1 MKTRIQSRG
10 FSTFFYFYLLTVGA
24 IVGLILKDR
33 IVLAGFVLTLT
44 LGVAFVYSIFQRD
57 AAPFFTIVI
66 LIYAPFLAFLRQ
78 YVISYNGT
86 SVILFV
92 ALMLWLIN
100 NRQLFLEIISG
111 GSRIAI
117 IVFVFIFVAYGMII
131 GVPFERF
138 MKFVETVLAILL
150 FSMLLK
156 SVRYVRQYTI
166 YFIASSALVII
177 SFLQHIDTR
186 FVIETTE
193 VVHKGNPSA
202 LSIALVLSA
211 FFIFVDGKVW
221 ISQMSNKWLKRIKYP
236 LLACILILTILT
248 TSRIG
253 VFMLIGSYLIFM
265 VISRFSFK
273 QLLPILVA
281 VCLSVVFISYTGYSE
296 ITERWY
302 NKTFKN
308 ERGISGATSGR
319 ADQWKMAGVYLV
331 SESPLDILGGFG
343 PGKAPNFSQKFSTRV
358 NAIESMAGGSHQ
370 LHSLYLNILI
380 EFGLVA
386 FICFCIFLIKRFKK
400 VFSVYTK
407 LNYKLPLLAFFGYML
422 YIGSTSGLG
431 VIPGMFIALFLLNV
445 EDLKRKK
452 KGIRIL
458 KKY

>member
-1 MKTRIQSRG
+1 MKTRIQSSG
-10 FSTFFYFYLLTVGA
+10 FSAFFYFYLLTVGA
-24 IVGLILKDR
+24 LVGLILKDQ
-33 IVLAGFVLTLT
+33 IVLAGYVLTIT
-44 LGVAFVYSIFQRD
+44 LGIVFIYSIFQRD

-86 SVILFV
+86 SVILFA
-92 ALMLWLIN
+92 ALILWFIN
-100 NRQLFLEIISG
+100 NRQLFLEIISCW
-111 GSRIAI
+111 SRIGI
-117 IVFVFIFVAYGMII
+117 IVFVSLFVAYGMII

-138 MKFVETVLAILL
+138 MKFIETVLAILL
-150 FSMLLK
+150 FSMVLK

-166 YFIASSALVII
+166 YFIASSALII
-177 SFLQHIDTR
+177 LSFLQHIDTR
-186 FVIETTE
+186 FVIETSDI
-193 VVHKGNPSA
+193 VHKANPSA
-202 LSIALVLSA
+202 LSIGLVLSA

-221 ISQMSNKWLKRIKYP
+221 ISQMNNKWLNRIKYP

-265 VISRFSFK
+265 IISRFSIK

-281 VCLSVVFISYTGYSE
+281 VCMSFVFISTTSYSE
-296 ITERWY
+296 ITQRWY

-319 ADQWKMAGVYLV
+319 ADQWKMAGVYLIN
-331 SESPLDILGGFG
+331 ESPLNILGGFG
-343 PGKAPNFSQKFSTRV
+343 PGKGPGFSQKFSTRV

-380 EFGLVA
+380 EFGLIA
-386 FICFCIFLIKRFKK
+386 FVCFWIFLIKRFKK
-400 VFSVYTK
+400 VFSVYIK
-407 LNYKLPLLAFFGYML
+407 LNYKLPLLAFFGYLL

-431 VIPGMFIALFLLNV
+431 VIPGMFIALFLLDIN
-445 EDLKRKK
+445 DLKQKK

>member
-1 MKTRIQSRG
+1 
-10 FSTFFYFYLLTVGA
+10 
-24 IVGLILKDR
+24 
-33 IVLAGFVLTLT
+33 
-44 LGVAFVYSIFQRD
+44 
-57 AAPFFTIVI
+57 
-66 LIYAPFLAFLRQ
+66 
-78 YVISYNGT
+78 
-86 SVILFV
+86 
-92 ALMLWLIN
+92 
-100 NRQLFLEIISG
+100 
-111 GSRIAI
+111 
-117 IVFVFIFVAYGMII
+117 
-131 GVPFERF
+131 
-138 MKFVETVLAILL
+138 
-150 FSMLLK
+150 
-156 SVRYVRQYTI
+156 
-166 YFIASSALVII
+166 
-177 SFLQHIDTR
+177 
-186 FVIETTE
+186 
-193 VVHKGNPSA
+193 
-202 LSIALVLSA
+202 
-211 FFIFVDGKVW
+211 
-221 ISQMSNKWLKRIKYP
+221 
-236 LLACILILTILT
+236 
-248 TSRIG
+248 
-253 VFMLIGSYLIFM
+253 MLIGSYLIFM